1 MQVSTTSDN
10 NVVYTFTKEK
20 QKYLMEH
27 HIWYLLLSKL
37 TYKETVKV
45 E

>member
-1 MQVSTTSDN
+1 MQVSTTNDN
-10 NVVYTFTKEK
+10 NVIYTFTKEE
-20 QKYLMEH
+20 QQYLMEQ

>member
-10 NVVYTFTKEK
+10 TVIYTFTKEE
-20 QKYLMEH
+20 QQYLMEQ

>member
-10 NVVYTFTKEK
+10 NVIYTFTEEE
-20 QKYLMEH
+20 QKYLMEQ